1 VAASTHQYLQCV
13 EGAFKYANRAAC
25 LDFVHLTYVSAFQ
38 CADSNACAGALGSG
52 RRLMTAILLIHRSC
66 GCFFC
71 IFASAQNDLVNWLGD
86 AQQSFPR
93 AAFIKLRRFAVSAF
107 LSLLYTMDTLFQS
120 SVGSASFFA
129 ELFPLLA
136 NPLLTSHL
144 LWLLREEREHAQTK
158 VLPQVMRGLLNTN
171 TRQSPSVKTVQMI
184 LTSLGNVACFTRA
197 FDAPAQPADAGAP
210 AAAGSAVLPLL
221 TPYMS
226 QLLETI
232 SNTMEKSPSGTGQ
245 TASLVLCRILMA
257 GYDMVA
263 QLRVSHSL
271 ILSQCDGVVLIL

>member
-1 VAASTHQYLQCV
+1 
-13 EGAFKYANRAAC
+13 
-25 LDFVHLTYVSAFQ
+25 
-38 CADSNACAGALGSG
+38 
-52 RRLMTAILLIHRSC
+52 
-66 GCFFC
+66 
-71 IFASAQNDLVNWLGD
+71 
-86 AQQSFPR
+86 
-93 AAFIKLRRFAVSAF
+93 
-107 LSLLYTMDTLFQS
+107 MDTLFQS
-120 SVGSASFFA
+120 SVGSSSFFS

-184 LTSLGNVACFTRA
+184 LTSLGNVACLTRA
-197 FDAPAQPADAGAP
+197 FDAPAQPSDAGAP

-263 QLRVSHSL
+263 QLRDTHSA
-271 ILSQCDGVVLIL
+271 IHSQCDGVVLI